1 MTDSDQSLSVLIKQ
15 YALDLRRNASGGDDY
30 PYEYAKATADYLE
43 ELIKRAKGNC
53 TCAQAGFPDSCDSC
67 DGLAPTPAEADSDTY
82 WRDMY
87 YDLLNRARADWLATG
102 VAPRSWTPDRD
113 AIYRAIENNVRSVP
127 DENFIDR
134 RWMVGINDAI
144 DAILALAD
152 TSTHQSAPERNPPHN
167 SGERLPSSDA
177 AVPGADTCK
186 GK

>member
-1 MTDSDQSLSVLIKQ
+1 MSVEQTELSVLIKQ
-15 YALDLRRNASGGDDY
+15 YATDLRRNASGGDDY

-53 TCAQAGFPDSCDSC
+53 TCAQAGFPDSCDNC
-67 DGLAPTPAEADSDTY
+67 D
-82 WRDMY
+82 
-87 YDLLNRARADWLATG
+87 G